1 MSQIHT
7 TKIAKARQI
16 KFLRTVFWLGL
27 TAFGG
32 PQMHIPQFKR
42 RLVDKHRFFTL
53 ETLTEVNAFCSILP
67 GPSTTQTI
75 TILGWKQGGPLMAFL
90 SLLAW
95 ALPGATLMTIIA
107 LSPKLLDDNH
117 LMMMQPMVAAFL
129 AFSVFIMVKWIKK
142 SILNYSIFLGIGIIG
157 FVLNNPIL
165 FPIGVI
171 IAGILSAQYNK
182 YELPELPKT
191 EPKPIVW
198 KNLTAIGIIFI
209 VVGGIGFVLSRNEEF
224 LNLAQPIVLFE
235 NTYRIG
241 ALSFGGGNT
250 LAAMSHEQYVIYHH
264 RLTPA
269 EFNNGL
275 GLLQAMPGPNFN
287 FMVYVN
293 ALAMKFY
300 GYNVF
305 YQFLGCLIGLIAVF
319 LPGTLMVFF
328 AYPIWDGLQNNR
340 KLRLALDGIFA
351 VAVGFILAAALGI
364 NSYFWKHISVKSA
377 NSLLEIS
384 AFSATLLLL
393 ATKKIP
399 TPFIVILMLLVGW
412 ILPL

>member
-1 MSQIHT
+1 MSQIHN

-53 ETLTEVNAFCSILP
+53 DTLTEVNAFCSILP

-107 LSPKLLDDNH
+107 LSPKFLGDNH
-117 LMMMQPMVAAFL
+117 LMLMQPMVAAFL
-129 AFSVFIMVKWIKK
+129 AFSIITMVQWIKK
-142 SILNYSIFLGIGIIG
+142 SSLNYGIFLGIGIIG
-157 FVLNNPIL
+157 FMLDSPLL
-165 FPIGVI
+165 FPIGVL
-171 IAGILSAQYNK
+171 IAGLLSAQYNK
-182 YELPELPKT
+182 YELPELPIKKA
-191 EPKPIVW
+191 KPIVW

-209 VVGGIGFVLSRNEEF
+209 VVGGIGFLLSRNEEF

-264 RLTPA
+264 RLTPS

-293 ALAMKFY
+293 AVAMKFY

-351 VAVGFILAAALGI
+351 AAVGFILTAALVI
-364 NSYFWKHISVKSA
+364 NSYFWRHISVEST

>member
-53 ETLTEVNAFCSILP
+53 DTLTEVNAFCSILP

-107 LSPKLLDDNH
+107 LSPKFLGDNH
-117 LMMMQPMVAAFL
+117 LMLMQPMVAAFL
-129 AFSVFIMVKWIKK
+129 AFSIITMVQWIKK
-142 SILNYSIFLGIGIIG
+142 SSLNYGIFLGIGIIG
-157 FVLNNPIL
+157 FMLDSPLL
-165 FPIGVI
+165 FPIGVL
-171 IAGILSAQYNK
+171 IAGLLSAQYNK
-182 YELPELPKT
+182 YELPELPIKKA
-191 EPKPIVW
+191 KPIVW

-209 VVGGIGFVLSRNEEF
+209 VVGGIGFLLSRNEEF

-264 RLTPA
+264 RLTPS

-293 ALAMKFY
+293 AVAMKFY

-351 VAVGFILAAALGI
+351 AAVGFILTAALVI
-364 NSYFWKHISVKSA
+364 NSYFWRHISVEST

>member
-1 MSQIHT
+1 MSQIHN

-53 ETLTEVNAFCSILP
+53 DTLTEVNAFCSILP

-107 LSPKLLDDNH
+107 LSPKFLGDNH
-117 LMMMQPMVAAFL
+117 LMLMQPMVAAFL
-129 AFSVFIMVKWIKK
+129 AFSIITMVQWIKK
-142 SILNYSIFLGIGIIG
+142 SSLNYGIFLGIGIIG
-157 FVLNNPIL
+157 FMLDSPLL
-165 FPIGVI
+165 FPIGVL
-171 IAGILSAQYNK
+171 IAGLLSAQYNK
-182 YELPELPKT
+182 YELPELPIKKA
-191 EPKPIVW
+191 KPIVW

-209 VVGGIGFVLSRNEEF
+209 VVGGIGFLLSRNEEF

-264 RLTPA
+264 RLTPS

-293 ALAMKFY
+293 AVAMKFY

-351 VAVGFILAAALGI
+351 AAVGFILTAALVI
-364 NSYFWKHISVKSA
+364 NSYFWQHISAEST

>member
-1 MSQIHT
+1 MSQIHN

-16 KFLRTVFWLGL
+16 KFLRAVFWLGL

-53 ETLTEVNAFCSILP
+53 DTLTEVNAFCSILP

-75 TILGWKQGGPLMAFL
+75 TILGWKQGGPIMAFL

-95 ALPGATLMTIIA
+95 ALPGASIMTLIA
-107 LSPKLLDDNH
+107 LTPKFLEDNH
-117 LMMMQPMVAAFL
+117 LVFMQPMVAAFL
-129 AFSVFIMVKWIKK
+129 AFSVITMVRWIKK
-142 SILNYSIFLGIGIIG
+142 STLNYFIFLAIGIIG
-157 FVLNNPIL
+157 FILNNPIL
-165 FPIGVI
+165 FPIGVL
-171 IAGILSAQYNK
+171 IAGLFSANFNK
-182 YELPELPKT
+182 YQLTELPRKET
-191 EPKPIVW
+191 KPIVW
-198 KNLTAIGIIFI
+198 RNLTAIGIIFI
-209 VVGGIGFVLSRNEEF
+209 VVGGIGFLLSRNEEF
-224 LNLAQPIVLFE
+224 LKLAHPIVLFE

-250 LAAMSHEQYVIYHH
+250 LVAMSHEQYVVYHQ
-264 RLTPA
+264 RLTPT

-293 ALAMKFY
+293 AMAMKFY

-305 YQFLGCLIGLIAVF
+305 YQLLGCLIGLIAVF

-328 AYPIWDGLQNNR
+328 AYPIWNRLQGNE
-340 KLRLALDGIFA
+340 KLRYALDGIFA
-351 VAVGFILAAALGI
+351 AAVGFILTAALII
-364 NSYFWKHISVKSA
+364 NTVFWQHLKINPS
-377 NSLLEIS
+377 NCFPEIC
-384 AFSATLLLL
+384 AFAATLLLL
-393 ATKKIP
+393 STKKIP
-399 TPFIVILMLLVGW
+399 TPFIVVIMLLMGW
-412 ILPL
+412 FFPI

>member
-7 TKIAKARQI
+7 TKIAKARQK

-53 ETLTEVNAFCSILP
+53 DTLTEVNAFCSILP

-75 TILGWKQGGPLMAFL
+75 TILGWKQGGPMMAFL

-95 ALPGATLMTIIA
+95 ALPGASIMTIIA
-107 LSPKLLDDNH
+107 LSPTFLGANH
-117 LMMMQPMVAAFL
+117 LLFMQPMVAAFL
-129 AFSVFIMVKWIKK
+129 AFSVFTMVKWIKK
-142 SILNYSIFLGIGIIG
+142 STLNYSIFLGIGIIG
-157 FVLNNPIL
+157 FLLNSPIIFPLGVL
-165 FPIGVI
+165 
-171 IAGILSAQYNK
+171 IAGLISAKFNR
-182 YELPELPKT
+182 YELPQLPKK
-191 EPKPIVW
+191 EPTPIVW

-209 VVGGIGFVLSRNEEF
+209 IVGGIGFILGRNEEF
-224 LNLAQPIVLFE
+224 LQLSHPIVLFE

-241 ALSFGGGNT
+241 ALSFGGGTT
-250 LAAMSHEQYVIYHH
+250 LAAMSHEQYVVYHH
-264 RLTPA
+264 RLTPT

-293 ALAMKFY
+293 AMAMKFY

-319 LPGTLMVFF
+319 LPGTLLVFF
-328 AYPIWDGLQNNR
+328 AYPIWDRLQSNR
-340 KLRLALDGIFA
+340 KLRFALDGIFA
-351 VAVGFILAAALGI
+351 AAVGFILTAALVI
-364 NSYFWKHISVKSA
+364 NSFFWQHLNLKYT
-377 NSLLEIS
+377 NSLLEIF
-384 AFSATLLLL
+384 AFTATLLLL
-393 ATKKIP
+393 SVKKIP

-412 ILPL
+412 LLPV

>member
-1 MSQIHT
+1 MSQIHI

-16 KFLRTVFWLGL
+16 KFLRSVFWLGL

-42 RLVDKHRFFTL
+42 RLVDKHHFFTVD
-53 ETLTEVNAFCSILP
+53 TLTEVNAFCSLLP

-95 ALPGATLMTIIA
+95 ALPGATIMTIIA
-107 LSPKLLDDNH
+107 LSPKFLGANH
-117 LMMMQPMVAAFL
+117 LMFMQPMVAAFL
-129 AFSVFIMVKWIKK
+129 AFSVFTMVKWIKK
-142 SILNYSIFLGIGIIG
+142 STLNYSIFVVIGIIG
-157 FVLNNPIL
+157 FLLNNPIL
-165 FPIGVI
+165 FPVGVLL
-171 IAGILSAQYNK
+171 AGLISAKFNR
-182 YELPELPKT
+182 YELSELPKK

-198 KNLTAIGIIFI
+198 KNLAAIGIIFI
-209 VVGGIGFVLSRNEEF
+209 IAGGIGFILSRNEEF
-224 LNLAQPIVLFE
+224 LQLAHPIVLFE

-250 LAAMSHEQYVIYHH
+250 LAAMSHEQYVIYHQ
-264 RLTPA
+264 RLTPE

-293 ALAMKFY
+293 AMAMKFY

-305 YQFLGCLIGLIAVF
+305 YQFLGCLIGMIAVF

-328 AYPIWDGLQNNR
+328 AYPIWNGLQRNQ
-340 KLRLALDGIFA
+340 KLRYALDGIFA
-351 VAVGFILAAALGI
+351 AAVGFILTAALVI
-364 NSYFWKHISVKSA
+364 NSFFWQHLNIDQT

-384 AFSATLLLL
+384 AFTATLILL

-412 ILPL
+412 LLPA